1 MDNIKTSQKSL
12 LQYFDF
18 RYFIRFLLL
27 LLAFYFANRLF
38 MEIGRP
44 QGRLYSPFLRDNL
57 HYVGWIRE
65 SILYVANLITHAFG
79 FDTYMVDG
87 KILKVVD
94 GRSVIMARQCVGLE
108 IMGFWMAFVLAHS
121 CGLWRKVSWTVAG
134 LFAICMI
141 NATRV
146 AVLLIALEK
155 DWQVITNIEIRH
167 TMFNIAAYACI
178 VVMIYFF
185 YRQTKKTVKVGSAE
199 A

>member
-1 MDNIKTSQKSL
+1 MDTIKTSQKSL

-57 HYVGWIRE
+57 HYVSWIRG

-79 FDTYMVDG
+79 FDTYMIGDKV
-87 KILKVVD
+87 LKVVN

-108 IMGFWMAFVLAHS
+108 IMGFWAAFILAHS
-121 CGLWRKVSWTVAG
+121 SSLWRKLSWTVTG

-141 NATRV
+141 NAIRV

-155 DWQVITNIEIRH
+155 DWQVITDIEIRH
-167 TMFNIAAYACI
+167 TMFNIAAYVCI
-178 VVMIYFF
+178 VLMIVLY
-185 YRQTKKTVKVGSAE
+185 YRQGKKEPKATIE